1 MSQANRIDGHTL
13 SWVKSEIDSTMDNA
27 RHALEAYVEAPD
39 DESQLRFC
47 LNYLHQVYGTLQM
60 VELYGAGMLAQELEV
75 LAQAL
80 IENQVKNPNDAYE
93 VMMRGMMQLPDYL
106 EKLQSGQSDYPII
119 LLPLLNDLRAARSAA
134 LLSESALF
142 SPDLGVDAPPTAED
156 THESIDDLAR
166 NLRHAYHVGLLD
178 WFRDSDVKKGI
189 RRISAVIEKLRPAA
203 NDPDTGRV
211 LWAASGV
218 AEALKDKGI
227 ESSVAIKLLMGQ
239 VDRQFKKIIDNGEFA
254 LSTEPPKEL
263 LKNLLYYV
271 ASSRS
276 EGNLVRELKDAFH
289 LSELI
294 PDTETLE
301 RARADLSAP
310 NAALM
315 KTVSSVLLED
325 LTQVKDSLDVFVRSE
340 NRDPQM
346 LIDLSEKLVQM
357 GDTLDM
363 LGFGDQRM
371 VLQDQIG
378 IIKEMGSGEKPI
390 EDNVLMDVAGALL
403 GIESA
408 LSEPTSTYV
417 EDQPTE
423 GVPSDESIIKQFA
436 DPDQRRLVKRV
447 VDEVKVDLSKI
458 KESFNDYT
466 RMPKNIDVLQE
477 VPGLLDRIRGSLSM
491 LTLNRAADVL
501 NSASNYVQ
509 ISILNN
515 STRPEARTLDLLADA
530 ISSVE
535 YYLESLT
542 ESWGH
547 PSAILDVA
555 ENSLAEL
562 GITIGEEEP
571 AEVAQD
577 SSQPV
582 GEDDQT
588 VVDIVAP
595 DFETEDEDKTL
606 VDIAAP
612 DDVEAESGLEAGLDL
627 RAEDTEPEIDIS
639 SIQDESE
646 LSGEFSL
653 EGYDEAAEAISP
665 DAVSDDVQELYDA
678 EAPNTEGTISQEF
691 NLPAVENVEPEV
703 VTEPEP
709 ELTAPPEPPVP
720 EPEAPAPEASAPV
733 VSPQTGTIADEL
745 DDEIV
750 EIFLEEAE
758 EEHGNI
764 SRLLPK
770 WQNNQDDEETLK
782 DLRRSFHTLKGSG
795 RLVGAVD
802 VGEFAWSYE
811 QMLNR
816 LIDKT
821 IDASPEMF
829 ALLDKARDTL
839 PGMLE
844 LFKTGA
850 KPGQEVFALMASA
863 EALSKGESVKLD
875 DIPETSVAEE
885 PAIDVQDE
893 VEIDTAEIELEAPE
907 SGEVEQDIAAE
918 GDDAIELGGIDL
930 DASGIELEEA
940 DSLSEISSIDLG
952 ADDVSDVDLHQV
964 DIPEEQAPREVAT
977 PVEIEGI
984 ELEVDEDALSL
995 DDLSDELALA
1005 DETVIAA
1012 VEETPDSSPT
1022 IDPVLLGIY
1031 RKEIATHLTALREY
1045 IDNWKAGGDQ
1055 SSNQNLIRAFHTLKG
1070 SSRTASVPQVAELCG
1085 FLEEHTKY
1093 LNTNEI
1099 EVDGDL
1105 IDLFEETGAFVAETV
1120 ENLDDESEQ
1129 LPDNIELIKRTREL
1143 LDKARY
1149 ESPTMQIQMPDLE
1162 EGGVDE
1168 IAQPITESVEEPLEE
1183 RVEAST
1189 DIIGEEPSVDESEAM
1204 SAALAE
1210 AMAESDY
1217 DEELLEIFL
1226 EEGVE
1231 ILDESDHTLHD
1242 WIETPSETDHVKAL
1256 QRQLHTLKGGARMAG
1271 VIEVGDLSH
1280 SIETMLTAI
1289 VDDHLEVADDMF
1301 KALLKAQDS
1310 LVAMLE
1316 TVRSKGHPKP
1326 ANELIDVINAMA
1338 KSESYDL
1345 SKIDSGASEADSS
1358 EAISE
1363 APSEISS
1370 EAIEVSEDNFSVPDE
1385 SADDLSAVE
1394 EPISF
1399 ETEDDTGAMDLPDIL
1414 GMEEEPSVPT
1424 EPAVEE
1430 ITADNV
1436 VPLDAGQQI
1445 AEVEETSPVE
1455 IATEQQKQA
1464 QQRARG
1470 DMVRVRSGLLDNL
1483 VNFAGEV
1490 SIYRSRMEQQTNAF
1504 RYNLTEL
1511 DDTVER
1517 FREQLRNFEIEAE
1530 AQIQFR
1536 IEESGS
1542 THQDFDPLEF
1552 DRFTQMQ
1559 TLSRGML
1566 ESLNDLNSLRGILS
1580 NLTRESETLL
1590 LQQSRVNT
1598 DLQEGLMRTRMVPIA
1613 GQVPRMRRIVRQT
1626 SEELGKNVELTIDG
1640 ADNELDR
1647 NVLER
1652 IMSPIE
1658 HMLRNAIAH
1667 GLEMPEQ
1674 RAAAG
1679 KDETGNISLTFAREG
1694 SDVVIT
1700 VADDGAGIDLEAIRT
1715 KAVERGII
1723 KPDAKVRTDDLLDII
1738 LESGFSTADEVTQ
1751 IAGRGVGMDVVNNEI
1766 KQLGGLLNIST
1777 ESGKGTKFSINMPL
1791 SLSVTRAL
1799 MINISEETY
1808 AIPLLGVETVERV
1821 SREEIARMQSE
1832 KDATYHWLENDYQYI
1847 HLGATIGLTEMTMPP
1862 EDVTKLPILL
1872 VRSGDFRAAIHVDG
1886 LIGSREI
1893 VVKPVGPQLSTL
1905 RGISGATVMGDGSVV
1920 LILDMGVLIRLANI
1934 VHETEAGEI
1943 KAVAIPE
1950 EKRVPLIMVV
1960 DDSITV
1966 RKVTTRLL
1974 ERNNFKTVSAK
1985 DGVDA
1990 LAQLQEYKPDV
2001 MLLDVEM
2008 PRMDGFELA
2017 TNIRNDDILK
2027 DLPIIMI
2034 TSRTGQKHRDRA
2046 MNIGVNIYMGKP
2058 YSEGE
2063 LLENIDTMLGDKD

>member
-1 MSQANRIDGHTL
+1 MTQVNRIDGHTL

-119 LLPLLNDLRAARSAA
+119 LLPLLNDLRASRSAA

-142 SPDLGVDAPPTAED
+142 SPDLGVDAPQPTED
-156 THESIDDLAR
+156 THETIDDLAR

-218 AEALKDKGI
+218 AEALQDQGI

-276 EGNLVRELKDAFH
+276 EGNRVKELKDAFH

-325 LTQVKDSLDVFVRSE
+325 LTQVKDNLDVFVRSE
-340 NRDPQM
+340 NRDPQ
-346 LIDLSEKLVQM
+346 LLVDLSEKLTQM

-378 IIKEMGSGEKPI
+378 IIKEMGSGEKQI
-390 EDNVLMDVAGALL
+390 DDNVLMDVAGALL
-403 GIESA
+403 SIESA
-408 LSEPTSTYV
+408 LTEPTSAHI

-447 VDEVKVDLSKI
+447 VDEVKVDLSRI

-501 NSASNYVQ
+501 SSASTYVQ
-509 ISILNN
+509 KSILN
-515 STRPEARTLDLLADA
+515 SSSRPESRTLDLLADA

-562 GITIGEEEP
+562 GISIGEN
-571 AEVAQD
+571 EVTELQQD
-577 SSQPV
+577 SDQPV
-582 GEDDQT
+582 AEDDQT
-588 VVDIVAP
+588 LVDITAPEFESEDDKTLIDIVAP
-595 DFETEDEDKTL
+595 DNDEGEIEL
-606 VDIAAP
+606 ELSVD
-612 DDVEAESGLEAGLDL
+612 
-627 RAEDTEPEIDIS
+627 DTEPEIDIS
-639 SIQDESE
+639 SMGDESD

-665 DAVSDDVQELYDA
+665 DSVSDDVQEPYNA
-678 EAPNTEGTISQEF
+678 EAPNSEGTISQEF

-703 VTEPEP
+703 EEQPATEI
-709 ELTAPPEPPVP
+709 TAPP
-720 EPEAPAPEASAPV
+720 APETVHAQVPSH
-733 VSPQTGTIADEL
+733 QTGTIADEL

-770 WQNNQDDEETLK
+770 WQNNEDDEETLK

-816 LIDKT
+816 IIDKT
-821 IDASPEMF
+821 IETSPEMF

-863 EALSKGESVKLD
+863 EALSKGEAVSLD
-875 DIPETSVAEE
+875 DISSAADGEQQET
-885 PAIDVQDE
+885 AIE
-893 VEIDTAEIELEAPE
+893 VDAEIEL
-907 SGEVEQDIAAE
+907 DN
-918 GDDAIELGGIDL
+918 DAIEIGEPEPDEIELEMPLESEEEINL
-930 DASGIELEEA
+930 DASGFELDGA
-940 DSLSEISSIDLG
+940 DSLSDISSIDLG
-952 ADDVSDVDLHQV
+952 ADEASDVDLHQV
-964 DIPEEQAPREVAT
+964 DIPEEQAPSEVAP

-984 ELEVDEDALSL
+984 ELDVDDDALSL
-995 DDLSDELALA
+995 DDLSDELALS
-1005 DETVIAA
+1005 DEPNFKA
-1012 VEETPDSSPT
+1012 VDESSELGTSPT

-1045 IDNWKAGGDQ
+1045 IDNWKSSSDQ
-1055 SSNQNLIRAFHTLKG
+1055 TSSQNLIRAFHTLKG

-1093 LNTNEI
+1093 LYNNEI
-1099 EVDGDL
+1099 DVDGDL

-1120 ENLDDESEQ
+1120 EHLDEVGVE
-1129 LPDNIELIKRTREL
+1129 LPDNTELIKRTREL
-1143 LDKARY
+1143 LDRTRY

-1162 EGGVDE
+1162 DEVDE
-1168 IAQPITESVEEPLEE
+1168 IAQPAEETVDAAAE
-1183 RVEAST
+1183 V
-1189 DIIGEEPSVDESEAM
+1189 IGEEPTAAESEAM

-1242 WIETPSETDHVKAL
+1242 WIETPGEIDHVKAL

-1316 TVRSKGHPKP
+1316 TVRKQEHPTP
-1326 ANELIDVINAMA
+1326 ANELINIINAMA

-1345 SKIDSGASEADSS
+1345 SLIDTGASEDESSISAADIEIADDS
-1358 EAISE
+1358 ISMPE
-1363 APSEISS
+1363 
-1370 EAIEVSEDNFSVPDE
+1370 E
-1385 SADDLSAVE
+1385 SADDIDISAGPASIEPE
-1394 EPISF
+1394 EDASVIDASDMLGLVDEPMTSTEQMPE
-1399 ETEDDTGAMDLPDIL
+1399 ETAT
-1414 GMEEEPSVPT
+1414 
-1424 EPAVEE
+1424 
-1430 ITADNV
+1430 DNV
-1436 VPLDAGQQI
+1436 VPLDTGSQI

-1626 SEELGKNVELTIDG
+1626 SEELGKKVDLKIDG

-1647 NVLER
+1647 TVLER

-1667 GLEMPEQ
+1667 GLELPEQ
-1674 RAAAG
+1674 RVAAG
-1679 KDETGNISLTFAREG
+1679 KDETGTISLTFAREG

-1715 KAVERGII
+1715 KAIERGII

-1777 ESGKGTKFSINMPL
+1777 ESGKGTTFSINMPL

-1799 MINISEETY
+1799 MITIGEETY

-1934 VHETEAGEI
+1934 AHEAEPGEI
-1943 KAVAIPE
+1943 EAVAVPE
-1950 EKRVPLIMVV
+1950 EKRVPLVMVV

-2017 TNIRNDDILK
+2017 TNIRNDDVLK

-2063 LLENIDTMLGDKD
+2063 LLENIDTMLGNKD

>member
-1 MSQANRIDGHTL
+1 MTQVGHIDGHTL

-27 RHALEAYVEAPD
+27 RQALEAYVEAPD

-60 VELYGAGMLAQELEV
+60 VELYGAGMLSQELEV

-80 IENQVKNPNDAYE
+80 IENQVKNPNDAFE
-93 VMMRGMMQLPDYL
+93 VMMKGMMQLPDYL
-106 EKLQSGQSDYPII
+106 EKLQLGQPDYPII
-119 LLPLLNDLRAARSAA
+119 LLPILNDLRASRSAA

-142 SPDLGVDAPPTAED
+142 SPDLAVDAPVPSED
-156 THESIDDLAR
+156 SNQSIDDLVR
-166 NLRHAYHVGLLD
+166 NLRHTYHIGLLD
-178 WFRDSDVKKGI
+178 WFRDSNVKKGI
-189 RRISAVIEKLRPAA
+189 RRISAVIEKLRLAA

-211 LWAASGV
+211 LWVASGV
-218 AEALKDKGI
+218 AEALKDQGI

-254 LSTEPPKEL
+254 LSSDPPKEL

-271 ASSRS
+271 ANSRS
-276 EGNLVRELKDAFH
+276 EGSRVCELKDAFH

-325 LTQVKDSLDVFVRSE
+325 LTQVKDSLDIFVRSE
-340 NRDPQM
+340 ERNPQA
-346 LIDLSEKLVQM
+346 LVDLSQKLVQM

-371 VLQDQIG
+371 ILQDQIS
-378 IIKEMGSGEKPI
+378 IIKEMGSGERPV
-390 EDNVLMDVAGALL
+390 EDPVLMDIAGALL
-403 GIESA
+403 GIEGT
-408 LSEPTSTYV
+408 LSEPTSAPV
-417 EDQPTE
+417 EEQPTE
-423 GVPSDESIIKQFA
+423 GVPSDESIIRQFA
-436 DPDQRRLVKRV
+436 DPDRRKLVKRV
-447 VDEVKVDLSKI
+447 VDEVKVDLSRI
-458 KESFNDYT
+458 KESFNDYS

-491 LTLNRAADVL
+491 LTLNRAASVL
-501 NSASNYVQ
+501 RGASQYVQ
-509 ISILNN
+509 TSILN
-515 STRPEARTLDLLADA
+515 SSKRPEARTLDLLADA

-555 ENSLAEL
+555 ESSLVEL
-562 GITIGEEEP
+562 GVTIEEEASEEEP
-571 AEVAQD
+571 QD
-577 SSQPV
+577 AAS
-582 GEDDQT
+582 D
-588 VVDIVAP
+588 VVD
-595 DFETEDEDKTL
+595 DEQTL
-606 VDIAAP
+606 VDIAVP
-612 DDVEAESGLEAGLDL
+612 SFEDDEEKTLIDTVTPEGTDDEAGGIELS
-627 RAEDTEPEIDIS
+627 AEDTEPEIDVS
-639 SIQDESE
+639 LMQDDAE

-665 DAVSDDVQELYDA
+665 DSISNDVQEPYNA
-678 EAPNTEGTISQEF
+678 EEPDVEGTISQDF
-691 NLPAVENVEPEV
+691 DLPAVEDADQEGVQQES
-703 VTEPEP
+703 
-709 ELTAPPEPPVP
+709 ELTAPPMADLY
-720 EPEAPAPEASAPV
+720 APAKK
-733 VSPQTGTIADEL
+733 TGTIADEL

-764 SRLLPK
+764 SRLLPR
-770 WQNNQDDEETLK
+770 WQNNLADEESLK

-821 IDASPEMF
+821 IDPSPEMF
-829 ALLDKARDTL
+829 VLLANARDTL
-839 PGMLE
+839 PGLLE
-844 LFKTGA
+844 LFKSGE
-850 KPGQEVFALMASA
+850 KPGQEVFTLMANA
-863 EALSKGESVKLD
+863 EAVGRGEQVKLGD
-875 DIPETSVAEE
+875 SSASIGAREEEQAAPEGTEKQDEA
-885 PAIDVQDE
+885 DVQDLSQDDGRT
-893 VEIDTAEIELEAPE
+893 ISLTGGDLELE
-907 SGEVEQDIAAE
+907 G
-918 GDDAIELGGIDL
+918 
-930 DASGIELEEA
+930 A
-940 DSLSEISSIDLG
+940 DSLSDISSIDLG
-952 ADDVSDVDLHQV
+952 ADDVNDVDLHQIE
-964 DIPEEQAPREVAT
+964 IPEEQAPGEQAP

-984 ELEVDEDALSL
+984 ELDVDEDALLMMDSSGNL
-995 DDLSDELALA
+995 VLSDEA
-1005 DETVIAA
+1005 DLSGINEHSDRRAPPV
-1012 VEETPDSSPT
+1012 
-1022 IDPVLLGIY
+1022 IDPVLLSIY
-1031 RKEIATHLTALREY
+1031 RKEITTHLTALREY
-1045 IDNWKAGGDQ
+1045 IDNWKNGDEKG
-1055 SSNQNLIRAFHTLKG
+1055 SNLNLIRAFHTLKG

-1093 LNTNEI
+1093 LHSNGI
-1099 EVDGDL
+1099 DVSADL
-1105 IDLFEETGAFVAETV
+1105 IDLFEETGGFIAETV
-1120 ENLDDESEQ
+1120 ENLDDVGEEP
-1129 LPDNIELIKRTREL
+1129 PDNIELIKRTREL
-1143 LDKARY
+1143 LDRARY
-1149 ESPTMQIQMPDLE
+1149 ESPTMQIEMPETL
-1162 EGGVDE
+1162 DE
-1168 IAQPITESVEEPLEE
+1168 IKVDDEAFPDKETLE
-1183 RVEAST
+1183 
-1189 DIIGEEPSVDESEAM
+1189 IIGDEPDVDESEAM
-1204 SAALAE
+1204 SAAFAG
-1210 AMAESDY
+1210 AMAETDY

-1226 EEGVE
+1226 EEGIE
-1231 ILDESDHTLHD
+1231 ILNESDHTLHD
-1242 WIETPSETDHVKAL
+1242 WIEAPEEMDQVKAL
-1256 QRQLHTLKGGARMAG
+1256 QRLLHTLKGGARMAG

-1280 SIETMLTAI
+1280 SIESMLTAV

-1316 TVRSKGHPKP
+1316 MVRSQERPIP
-1326 ANELIDVINAMA
+1326 ATDLIAIINAMA

-1345 SKIDSGASEADSS
+1345 SQLEGGRTDNGEEEVVLSTPEESITDFDTAGGSTSTDAD
-1358 EAISE
+1358 E
-1363 APSEISS
+1363 APMAENHRKNSGPAEGTSSRFDLTPEDLTSENVI
-1370 EAIEVSEDNFSVPDE
+1370 P
-1385 SADDLSAVE
+1385 
-1394 EPISF
+1394 
-1399 ETEDDTGAMDLPDIL
+1399 L
-1414 GMEEEPSVPT
+1414 G
-1424 EPAVEE
+1424 
-1430 ITADNV
+1430 
-1436 VPLDAGQQI
+1436 AGQKL
-1445 AEVEETSPVE
+1445 AEPEESSPVE
-1455 IATEQQKQA
+1455 IATEQQQQA

-1504 RYNLTEL
+1504 SYNLTEL

-1517 FREQLRNFEIEAE
+1517 FREQLRNFEMEAE

-1542 THQDFDPLEF
+1542 TQEDFDPLEF

-1598 DLQEGLMRTRMVPIA
+1598 DLQEGLMRTRMVPVA
-1613 GQVPRMRRIVRQT
+1613 GQIPRMRRIVRQT
-1626 SEELGKNVELTIDG
+1626 AEELGKKVELHIKG
-1640 ADNELDR
+1640 GDNELDR
-1647 NVLER
+1647 TVLER

-1674 RAAAG
+1674 RVAAG
-1679 KDETGNISLTFAREG
+1679 KDETGTITLTFAREG

-1700 VADDGAGIDLEAIRT
+1700 VSDDGAGIDLDAIRS
-1715 KAVERGII
+1715 KAIERGII
-1723 KPDAKVRTDDLLDII
+1723 KADAKVRTEDLLDII
-1738 LESGFSTADEVTQ
+1738 LESGFSTAHEITQ

-1766 KQLGGLLNIST
+1766 KQLGGVLNINT
-1777 ESGKGTKFSINMPL
+1777 ESGKGTRFSINMPL

-1799 MINISEETY
+1799 MITIGEETY

-1832 KDATYHWLENDYQYI
+1832 KDATYHWLENEYQYI
-1847 HLGATIGLTEMTMPP
+1847 HLGAAIGLTGVKLPP
-1862 EDVTKLPILL
+1862 EEVTKLPVLL

-1920 LILDMGVLIRLANI
+1920 LILDLGVLIRLASI
-1934 VHETEAGEI
+1934 VQEVEPDAEV
-1943 KAVAIPE
+1943 VAIPE
-1950 EKRVPLIMVV
+1950 EKRLPLVMVV

-1990 LAQLQEYKPDV
+1990 LAQLQDYKPDV

-2017 TNIRNDDILK
+2017 TNIRNDEGLK

-2046 MNIGVNIYMGKP
+2046 ISIGVNVYMGKP
-2058 YSEGE
+2058 YSEVE
-2063 LLENIDTMLGDKD
+2063 LLENIDTMLGNKD